1 MKKGLFTI
9 SFMLILTIT
18 FIAVLAY
25 VNESTL
31 AIIQKNQEIEKY
43 RSILYAFD
51 IFPTGTDEKQFSPT
65 SITTDIKWANQN
77 QILENFQQKI
87 IKRPLFIPTQL
98 RNLATTI
105 STSLQ
110 DSVDVYI
117 RIDEN
122 GQASAFGFILTGKGL
137 WGTLE
142 AFGAISADIKSLVG
156 IDFTSQ
162 VETPGLGA
170 RITETEF
177 KYFFRQLSLEGFNK
191 PESPRPALT
200 MISKKSATNIQN
212 PTNSLQAITGAT
224 QTCNGVLDMLNS
236 DLKFYIALIKANE
249 DFLRSERFLNQTIFN

>member
-9 SFMLILTIT
+9 SFMLIITIT

-43 RSILYAFD
+43 RSILYAFG
-51 IFPTGTDEKQFSPT
+51 IFPTGTDEKEFPST
-65 SITTDIKWANQN
+65 SITTDIKWADQN
-77 QILENFQQKI
+77 QILENFQKKI
-87 IKRPLFIPTQL
+87 VKRRLFIPTEL

-105 STSLQ
+105 STSLR
-110 DSVDVYI
+110 DSVDI
-117 RIDEN
+117 FLRIDEN
-122 GQASAFGFILTGKGL
+122 GQARAFGFLLTGKGL

-142 AFGAISADIKSLVG
+142 AFGAISADLKRMVG

-177 KYFFRQLSLEGFNK
+177 KYFFRQLNLEGFNK
-191 PESPRPALT
+191 PESPRPVLA
-200 MISKKSATNIQN
+200 MMSKKIETNIQN

-236 DLKFYIALIKANE
+236 ELKFYIALIKANKE
-249 DFLRSERFLNQTIFN
+249 LLRSEGFVNQVVF